1 MFFVLNT
8 CSFLSPWFYRH
19 FLTLCRV
26 EAVLFKSII
35 ICNFAGLT
43 EFGMKYNTEE
53 KKLVMPE
60 YGRNIQ
66 NMVDYCITIED
77 REERKR
83 CADTIINIM
92 GNMFPHL
99 RDVNDF
105 KHILWD
111 HLAIMA
117 DFKLDID
124 YPYEI
129 VKKEDLYS
137 RPPRI
142 PYNNSRIRYRHYGK
156 TLEKMIQKATEFEPG
171 VEKDQLIK
179 LLATQMKK
187 SFLTWNKESV
197 DDRKI
202 FKDLDE
208 LSEGRIVLDEEVH
221 KLAESRDIL
230 ARNNTNTKKNY
241 SRKGR

>member
-1 MFFVLNT
+1 
-8 CSFLSPWFYRH
+8 
-19 FLTLCRV
+19 
-26 EAVLFKSII
+26 
-35 ICNFAGLT
+35 
-43 EFGMKYNTEE
+43 MKYNTQE
-53 KKLVMPE
+53 KRLALPE

-66 NMVDYCITIED
+66 NMVDYCVTIED

-83 CADTIINIM
+83 CANSIINVM

-111 HLAIMA
+111 HLAIMS

-129 VKKEDLYS
+129 VKKEELYT
-137 RPPRI
+137 RPARI
-142 PYNNSRIRYRHYGK
+142 PYNNSRIRYRNYGK
-156 TLEKMIQKATEFEPG
+156 TLELMIRKATEYAEVP
-171 VEKDQLIK
+171 EKDQLVR

-208 LSEGRIVLDEEVH
+208 LSGGNIVLDEEVH
-221 KLAESRDIL
+221 KLAESREIL
-230 ARNNTNTKKNY
+230 ARNNKKNNF
-241 SRKGR
+241 SRKNR

>member
-1 MFFVLNT
+1 
-8 CSFLSPWFYRH
+8 
-19 FLTLCRV
+19 
-26 EAVLFKSII
+26 
-35 ICNFAGLT
+35 
-43 EFGMKYNTEE
+43 MKYNTEE

-66 NMVDYCITIED
+66 NMVDYCLAIED
-77 REERKR
+77 REERTR
-83 CADTIINIM
+83 CANTIINIM

-129 VKKEDLYS
+129 IKKEDLHS

-142 PYNNSRIRYRHYGK
+142 PYNNSRIRYKHYGR
-156 TLEKMIQKATEFEPG
+156 TLELMIQKATELEEG
-171 VEKDQLIK
+171 GSERNQLIN
-179 LLATQMKK
+179 LLANHMKK

-208 LSEGRIVLDEEVH
+208 LSEGAIVLDEESH
-221 KLAESRDIL
+221 KLTESRDIL
-230 ARNNTNTKKNY
+230 ARNNTTNNNNNNNKKNY